1 MNRYETYKD
10 SGIPWLG
17 EIPEH
22 WNICRLKDEVTFNDE
37 VLGDKTD
44 TDYEILYV
52 DISNVSLIEGIIQK
66 ELMTFEHSPSR
77 ARRIVKN
84 GDVIVS
90 TVRTYLKAI
99 TQIQDAEDNLIV
111 STGFAVLR
119 PKADL
124 FPRFLGYWVQSENMI
139 GAIVSNSVGVS
150 YPAINTTDLV
160 RLPIVKLPK
169 KEQTAIAH
177 YLDTKLG
184 EIDALIGK
192 QQNLLEKLAE
202 QRTAVITHAVTKGL
216 NPAAPMKNSSVEW
229 LGDVPAH
236 WDEGKLKN
244 ICSAFGRIGF
254 RGYSTADLVSEGEGP
269 ITLSPSN
276 IKNTN
281 MDYEKC
287 TYLSWEKY
295 LESPEIML
303 HKNDIVIVKT
313 GSSYGKVGFI
323 DDLPTEAT
331 INPQLLVIK
340 RININSKYLFY
351 VLLSEIFQ
359 FQINQ
364 NVIGSTI
371 PTISES
377 KILNFN
383 TPYPSDI
390 NEQITIADYLDQE
403 TAKIDRLCDTVNQT
417 IGRLKEY
424 RTALITQAVTG
435 KIKVMGESIA

>member
-150 YPAINTTDLV
+150 YPAINATDLV

-192 QQNLLEKLAE
+192 QQTLLEKLAE

-216 NPAAPMKNSSVEW
+216 NPAAPMKNSGVEW

-236 WDEGKLKN
+236 WS
-244 ICSAFGRIGF
+244 IIQF
-254 RGYSTADLVSEGEGP
+254 RRVVE
-269 ITLSPSN
+269 N
-276 IKNTN
+276 IKDGTHGTHSRENN
-281 MDYEKC
+281 GFPLLSAKNVFNDGIHIHDNESQISEEDYKLI
-287 TYLSWEKY
+287 TSNGFPK
-295 LESPEIML
+295 
-303 HKNDIVIVKT
+303 KNDLLITCVGSIGRCCIYPFDTPFAFQRSVAFLRLNKNAVPQFYKYFVESNCYQEQLKANVKLSIQGGVYLGT
-313 GSSYGKVGFI
+313 LISMYAI
-323 DDLPTEAT
+323 LPTKEEQTSIAG
-331 INPQLLVIK
+331 
-340 RININSKYLFY
+340 YL
-351 VLLSEIFQ
+351 
-359 FQINQ
+359 N
-364 NVIGSTI
+364 
-371 PTISES
+371 
-377 KILNFN
+377 
-383 TPYPSDI
+383 
-390 NEQITIADYLDQE
+390 QE
-403 TAKIDRLCDTVNQT
+403 TAKIDRLCETVNQT

-435 KIKVMGESIA
+435 KIKVTDE